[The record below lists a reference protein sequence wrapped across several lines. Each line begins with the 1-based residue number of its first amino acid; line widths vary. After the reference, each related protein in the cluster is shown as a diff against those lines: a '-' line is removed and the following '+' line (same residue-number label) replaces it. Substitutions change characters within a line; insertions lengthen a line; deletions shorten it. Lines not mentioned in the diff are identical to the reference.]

1 MDRRR
6 FLTMLPAWAPA
17 LPALAQSPA
26 PAALRRRLGRG
37 DASVPVI
44 GLGTWLTFD
53 VGDDDN
59 DAVVQRLEVLRRY
72 FAAGGGLID
81 SSPMYGRAERLL
93 GELLPQLPH
102 AGRLISETKVWTPF
116 EALGPGQLER
126 SLGLWGEPRFDVV
139 LVHNL
144 LNWRAHL
151 PLLRRWQDQG
161 RVRHIGISTSHGSK
175 HDEVE
180 RVLRSEKLDVLQITY
195 NLADT
200 RAEPLMALAAE
211 RGVSVVIN
219 RPFDGGGLFDRVS
232 RQPLPGWAAEF
243 DAANWAQYFL
253 KWVVSHP
260 AVTCA
265 IPATRRPDHLDQN
278 MGAGLGRLPD
288 AAMRRRMQAALQR
301 A

>member
-1 MDRRR
+1 M
-6 FLTMLPAWAPA
+6 
-17 LPALAQSPA
+17 
-26 PAALRRRLGRG
+26 
-37 DASVPVI
+37 
-44 GLGTWLTFD
+44 
-53 VGDDDN
+53 
-59 DAVVQRLEVLRRY
+59 
-72 FAAGGGLID
+72 
-81 SSPMYGRAERLL
+81 
-93 GELLPQLPH
+93 
-102 AGRLISETKVWTPF
+102 
-116 EALGPGQLER
+116 
-126 SLGLWGEPRFDVV
+126 
-139 LVHNL
+139 
-144 LNWRAHL
+144 
-151 PLLRRWQDQG
+151 
-161 RVRHIGISTSHGSK
+161 RHIGISTSHGSK

-219 RPFDGGGLFDRVS
+219 RPFDGGDLFGRVAG
-232 RQPLPGWAAEF
+232 RPLPGWAAEF

-278 MGAGLGRLPD
+278 MGAGLGRLLD
-288 AAMRRRMQAALQR
+288 AAMRWRMQAAVQR